1 MMGGFDHE
9 SGDLSTRAPSSPR
22 PSSPSPPPALP
33 GRRGRSPLDFR
44 RRGLVPAPTKS
55 IHNGVLSR
63 YQRDGGRRSAS
74 SPLSGSNGPMRS
86 ASSAR
91 TSLARRSDG
100 RFAMKTTLLLRFLQ
114 G

>member
-1 MMGGFDHE
+1 INGGSCQPGHPHHPAAHLPALHPPYRGE
-9 SGDLSTRAPSSPR
+9 EGDLRWIFVGGGL
-22 PSSPSPPPALP
+22 SPPL
-33 GRRGRSPLDFR
+33 R
-44 RRGLVPAPTKS
+44 KS

-100 RFAMKTTLLLRFLQ
+100 RFAMKTTLLRRFLQ